1 MPVWICPNCKRTF
14 KSTNQYHSCYVM
26 NKTYHTKKMNEKV
39 QIVFEALLSHIENFE
54 AIDVIFLKTCVQIN
68 TNSTFLSI
76 TTKRDRLE
84 LEFQLD
90 REDDFFPI
98 FLCQRI
104 SKNRVLHRITLS
116 ELSEF
121 DNQVKIWI
129 RDSYELINKR

>member
-1 MPVWICPNCKRTF
+1 MDKA
-14 KSTNQYHSCYVM
+14 
-26 NKTYHTKKMNEKV
+26 YHTKKMNDTV
-39 QIVFEALLSHIENFE
+39 QLVFEALLTHLKSFK
-54 AIDVIFLKTCVQIN
+54 AIDIIFLKTCVQIN

-98 FLCQRI
+98 AVCQRV
-104 SKNRVLHRITLS
+104 SKNRVYHRLAIG

-121 DNQVKIWI
+121 DKQIKIWI
-129 RDSYELINKR
+129 KDAYDLINKR

>member
-1 MPVWICPNCKRTF
+1 
-14 KSTNQYHSCYVM
+14 M